1 MGWDFPGSPVVQ
13 ILPSIAGHAGS
24 IPGWGARPKHQNI
37 KSEAICNKFNKDF
50 KKMVHIQ
57 KKKKKKRERER
68 EYGKSDVMFKIR
80 LQKGCGLCL
89 GYALLHG
96 PSVHAKGSYW
106 PWCKLTKK
114 KSMWEGTEGG
124 LQPIASEEFELLTQ
138 QPVWLNSTNHAGQYG
153 NWETEPCT
161 PSDETTALD
170 GCLTMPSGETW
181 LRCTQETVP
190 GAHPQKVWFCLC
202 MSL

>member
-37 KSEAICNKFNKDF
+37 KQKQYVTNSIRTL
-50 KKMVHIQ
+50 KKWSTS
-57 KKKKKKRERER
+57 KKKKKKKERER

-106 PWCKLTKK
+106 P
-114 KSMWEGTEGG
+114 
-124 LQPIASEEFELLTQ
+124 
-138 QPVWLNSTNHAGQYG
+138 
-153 NWETEPCT
+153 
-161 PSDETTALD
+161 
-170 GCLTMPSGETW
+170 
-181 LRCTQETVP
+181 
-190 GAHPQKVWFCLC
+190 
-202 MSL
+202 